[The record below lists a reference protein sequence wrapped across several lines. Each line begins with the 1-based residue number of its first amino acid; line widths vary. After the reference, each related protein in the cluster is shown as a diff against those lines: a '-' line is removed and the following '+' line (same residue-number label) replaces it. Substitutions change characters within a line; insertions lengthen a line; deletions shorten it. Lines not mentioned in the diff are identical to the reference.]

1 MADIE
6 NSLGLR
12 QRLRRVLTE
21 SMKARD
27 LVAVSAVRSCLSAI
41 DNAEAVDVSLAPGA
55 QAGAIAGAVVGVG
68 AGDVDRRD
76 LTEQD
81 ISGIVRAEITERE
94 SAAAQYEAIGQKDRA
109 ERLLAEAAVLRTHI
123 A

>member
-1 MADIE
+1 M
-6 NSLGLR
+6 
-12 QRLRRVLTE
+12 
-21 SMKARD
+21 
-27 LVAVSAVRSCLSAI
+27 
-41 DNAEAVDVSLAPGA
+41 SLAPGA